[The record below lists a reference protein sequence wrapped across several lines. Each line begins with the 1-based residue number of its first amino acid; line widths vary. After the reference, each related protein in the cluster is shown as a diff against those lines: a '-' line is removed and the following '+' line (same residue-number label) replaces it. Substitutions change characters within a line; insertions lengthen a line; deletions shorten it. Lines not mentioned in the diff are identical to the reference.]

1 MKQTQPKHGRAIET
15 DARESVVV
23 GRKWSIS
30 KTHHAIVREGRLVRR
45 FRMRDADPTYEEESE
60 HEGNGDAAEDAT
72 LPNASLRTS
81 PAVSVASHRGSC
93 EVVVVL
99 VMFSFTCFLHFLA
112 RRRRFQAIVLT
123 RRTKKTFKISVG

>member
-1 MKQTQPKHGRAIET
+1 
-15 DARESVVV
+15 
-23 GRKWSIS
+23 
-30 KTHHAIVREGRLVRR
+30 
-45 FRMRDADPTYEEESE
+45 MRDADPTYEEESE